1 MDPELK
7 NLAYAQWLEP
17 SNTRS
22 RKAPVERLHFV
33 KRSMTRKAIM
43 HPDRRVNM
51 QCMQGQDGKFYY
63 IQLDAYNTDHLQI
76 ISELS
81 PLLVN
86 PTPAQFEPGAM
97 YTYIIASIISKD
109 PVTHMDIQVVPS
121 KLYATK
127 AINMFEFGTKHHQIF
142 YRMSSTDELESV
154 ARTAGINMDDLQ
166 YGLHA
171 SGEIHCITPTSLEF
185 NFYSGTYKM
194 KRAIPKRREKYEM
207 GLITRLMQTIDQAYT
222 PKFKF
227 TPFIVQEALPITQD
241 QIEHLKRKDIPVYG
255 FDTVSQCRTMR
266 INVMR
271 HKNVQKSDMSRAQMD
286 ETYKTIVAP
295 APSPK
300 AATPKAATPKAA
312 TPKAATPK
320 AATPKA
326 KAATPKA
333 SSAPAPAVKAPSAA
347 AAASMS
353 RQMPL
358 YAMSG
363 TELRALATTMS
374 LPVQP
379 DHDRATI
386 IKMIQQSTT
395 TGKGGKK
402 R

>member
-1 MDPELK
+1 
-7 NLAYAQWLEP
+7 
-17 SNTRS
+17 
-22 RKAPVERLHFV
+22 
-33 KRSMTRKAIM
+33 
-43 HPDRRVNM
+43 
-51 QCMQGQDGKFYY
+51 
-63 IQLDAYNTDHLQI
+63 
-76 ISELS
+76 
-81 PLLVN
+81 
-86 PTPAQFEPGAM
+86 
-97 YTYIIASIISKD
+97 
-109 PVTHMDIQVVPS
+109 
-121 KLYATK
+121 
-127 AINMFEFGTKHHQIF
+127 
-142 YRMSSTDELESV
+142 MSSTDELESV
-154 ARTAGINMDDLQ
+154 ARTTGINIDNLQ

-171 SGEIHCITPTSLEF
+171 SGEIHCITPTSLQF

-207 GLITRLMQTIDQAYT
+207 GLITRLMQTIDQTYT
-222 PKFKF
+222 PNFKF

-295 APSPK
+295 APK
-300 AATPKAATPKAA
+300 APTPKAATPKAP
-312 TPKAATPK
+312 TP
-320 AATPKA
+320 

-333 SSAPAPAVKAPSAA
+333 SSAPAPVVKALS
-347 AAASMS
+347 AASMS

-363 TELRALATTMS
+363 TELRELATSMS
-374 LPVQP
+374 LPVQL

>member
-1 MDPELK
+1 MDDPELK

-22 RKAPVERLHFV
+22 RKAPIEGLHFV

-63 IQLDAYNTDHLQI
+63 IHLDAYNTDHLQI

-127 AINMFEFGTKHHQIF
+127 AMNMFEFGTKHHQIF
-142 YRMSSTDELESV
+142 YRMSITDELESV

-185 NFYSGTYKM
+185 NFYSGTYRM
-194 KRAIPKRREKYEM
+194 KRAIPRRREKYEM

-222 PKFKF
+222 PPIFKF

-320 AATPKA
+320 A
-326 KAATPKA
+326 

-363 TELRALATTMS
+363 TELRALATELN
-374 LPVQP
+374 LPVQL

>member
-1 MDPELK
+1 MDSDLE

-17 SNTRS
+17 TNTRS
-22 RKAPVERLHFV
+22 RKAPIERLHFV

-76 ISELS
+76 ISEVS

-86 PTPAQFEPGAM
+86 PRPAQFEPGAM

-127 AINMFEFGTKHHQIF
+127 AMNMFEFGTKHHQIF

-154 ARTAGINMDDLQ
+154 ARTTGINIDNLQ

-171 SGEIHCITPTSLEF
+171 SGEIHCITPTSLQF

-207 GLITRLMQTIDQAYT
+207 GLITRLMQTIDQTYT
-222 PKFKF
+222 PNFKF

-295 APSPK
+295 APK
-300 AATPKAATPKAA
+300 APTPKAATPKAP
-312 TPKAATPK
+312 TP
-320 AATPKA
+320 

-333 SSAPAPAVKAPSAA
+333 SSAPAPVVKALS
-347 AAASMS
+347 AASMS

-363 TELRALATTMS
+363 TELRELATSMS
-374 LPVQP
+374 LPVQL

>member
-1 MDPELK
+1 MDSDLE

-17 SNTRS
+17 TNTRS
-22 RKAPVERLHFV
+22 RKAPIERLHFV

-76 ISELS
+76 ISEVS

-86 PTPAQFEPGAM
+86 PRPAQFEPGAM

-127 AINMFEFGTKHHQIF
+127 AMNMFEFGTKHHQIF

-154 ARTAGINMDDLQ
+154 ARTAGINMDNLQ

-171 SGEIHCITPTSLEF
+171 SGEIHCITPTSLQF
-185 NFYSGTYKM
+185 NFYSGTYRM

-295 APSPK
+295 ATPAPAPK
-300 AATPKAATPKAA
+300 AATPKAATPKA
-312 TPKAATPK
+312 
-320 AATPKA
+320 
-326 KAATPKA
+326 
-333 SSAPAPAVKAPSAA
+333 SSAPAPVVKALS
-347 AAASMS
+347 AASMS

-363 TELRALATTMS
+363 TELRELATSMS
-374 LPVQP
+374 LPVQL